1 MTFTNA
7 ELVNF
12 CKSMV
17 GMPYW
22 YGTCGYKCSEDL
34 LKRKKNQYPDH
45 YGSNRMA
52 QYRRDIAAKKVCQD
66 CIGLLKAFFWT
77 NGGQGI
83 LDYIAGRGDFKN
95 SYQSNGM
102 PDKSADGF
110 LTWLKNQGCRNG
122 AIGSLPDTPG
132 IPVFMSGHVGLY
144 IGRGEVIEA
153 RGFAYGVVKTKLK
166 DRNWKYWAYFPASM
180 INYTLIYDSGSTSS
194 NSTTSAT
201 DTSTST
207 NTKTEVV
214 FYSNLGSRNLYYKSS
229 MMRGDDVKELQ
240 KKLNSLG
247 FKCGTV
253 DGIFGKN
260 TESGVKSFQKAAKI
274 TVDGNF
280 GKNSFA
286 ALKKM
291 LQNQQ

>member
-1 MTFTNA
+1 MIFTNA
-7 ELVNF
+7 DFVHY

-45 YGSNRMA
+45 YGSSRMSR
-52 QYRRDIAAKKVCQD
+52 YRQDISKKKVCQD
-66 CIGLLKAFFWT
+66 CIGLIKGFFWT
-77 NGGQGI
+77 GGGQGI
-83 LDYIAGRGDFKN
+83 LDYLKGTGDFKN

-110 LTWLKNQGCRNG
+110 LTWLKKQGCRNG
-122 AIGSLPDTPG
+122 TISSIPDVPG
-132 IPVFMSGHVGLY
+132 IPVFMSGHVGVY
-144 IGRGEVIEA
+144 VGNGDVIEA
-153 RGFAYGVVKTKLK
+153 RGFSYGVVKTKLK
-166 DRNWKYWAYFPASM
+166 DRKWKYWAYLPSNM
-180 INYTLIYDSGSTSS
+180 IEYTLLFEAADDKTDI
-194 NSTTSAT
+194 SASET
-201 DTSTST
+201 PKPAVT
-207 NTKTEVV
+207 
-214 FYSNLGSRNLYYKSS
+214 FYSKLGSRNLYYKSS
-229 MMRGDDVKELQ
+229 MMTGDDVKELQ
-240 KKLNSLG
+240 EKLNALG
-247 FKCGTV
+247 YKCGAA

-260 TESGVKSFQKAAKI
+260 TEKGVKAFQTAAKV

-291 LQNQQ
+291 LGI

>member
-1 MTFTNA
+1 MIFTN
-7 ELVNF
+7 EQLVKF
-12 CKSMV
+12 CKSMI

-45 YGSNRMA
+45 YGSSRMS

-83 LDYIAGRGDFKN
+83 LDYIAGKGDFKN
-95 SYQSNGM
+95 FYQSNGM
-102 PDKSADGF
+102 PDKSADSF
-110 LTWLKNQGCRNG
+110 LFWLKKQGCKNG
-122 AIGSLPDTPG
+122 TIGSIPDIPG

-144 IGRGEVIEA
+144 IGHGEVIEA

-166 DRNWKYWAYFPASM
+166 DRKWKYWAYFPASM
-180 INYTLIYDSGSTSS
+180 IDYTLIYDSDNTND
-194 NSTTSAT
+194 NSTIP
-201 DTSTST
+201 ST
-207 NTKTEVV
+207 NTDTNIKTEVV
-214 FYSNLGSRNLYYKSS
+214 FYSNIGSRNLYYKSA

-240 KKLNSLG
+240 EKLNSLD
-247 FKCGTV
+247 FKCGTA
-253 DGIFGKN
+253 DGVFGKN
-260 TESGVKSFQKAAKI
+260 TDKGVREFQKAAKI

-280 GKNSFA
+280 GKNSLA

-291 LQNQQ
+291 LS